1 MKFNE
6 NFNIAEQSFKNLRNE
21 LVEEISKIDGNS
33 FEMTEWNHQGGGGG
47 IISKIRGSV
56 IEKGGV
62 NISSVSGKFKN
73 EMIGKIPGTSN
84 ENPNYLATGISV
96 VLHPLSPK
104 IPSMHFNT
112 RFLKTSNEWFG
123 GGMDLTPALEFE
135 DNKTYHQGLKSL
147 CDHYDSTYYDK
158 FSKWCNE
165 YFFLHYRK
173 EPRGIG
179 GIFFDNLNTKN
190 WVEDFEFV
198 KEVGVYFKNFVKKT
212 LLKLKD
218 LEWTE
223 EEKEIQ
229 LKKRSRYV
237 EFNLLHDRGTKF
249 GLETGGN
256 IDAILMSMP
265 PLAKWE

>member
-1 MKFNE
+1 MKVNE

-104 IPSMHFNT
+104 IPSM
-112 RFLKTSNEWFG
+112 
-123 GGMDLTPALEFE
+123 
-135 DNKTYHQGLKSL
+135 
-147 CDHYDSTYYDK
+147 
-158 FSKWCNE
+158 
-165 YFFLHYRK
+165 
-173 EPRGIG
+173 
-179 GIFFDNLNTKN
+179 KN
-190 WVEDFEFV
+190 D
-198 KEVGVYFKNFVKKT
+198 
-212 LLKLKD
+212 
-218 LEWTE
+218 
-223 EEKEIQ
+223 
-229 LKKRSRYV
+229 
-237 EFNLLHDRGTKF
+237 
-249 GLETGGN
+249 
-256 IDAILMSMP
+256 ILSS
-265 PLAKWE
+265 